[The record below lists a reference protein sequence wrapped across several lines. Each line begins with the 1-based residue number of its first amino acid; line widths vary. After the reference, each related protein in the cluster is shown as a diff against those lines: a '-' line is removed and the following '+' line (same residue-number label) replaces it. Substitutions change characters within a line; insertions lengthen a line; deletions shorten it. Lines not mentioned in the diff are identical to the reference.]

1 MLRFSFRIAG
11 FLALAAAFAALV
23 IDGTRSIA
31 GGAISVTF
39 LGTVLKNWE
48 AEIQRVISSRLHPW
62 LWDPVALEFMR
73 LPLWIVLGALGL
85 LFLLV
90 GQRRAPAAIGYS
102 SRP

>member
-23 IDGTRSIA
+23 IDGTRSI
-31 GGAISVTF
+31 
-39 LGTVLKNWE
+39 
-48 AEIQRVISSRLHPW
+48 
-62 LWDPVALEFMR
+62 EFMR
-73 LPLWIVLGALGL
+73 LPVWIVLGALGL

>member
-11 FLALAAAFAALV
+11 FLALASAFAALV

-31 GGAISVTF
+31 GGAISVTL
-39 LGTVLKNWE
+39 LGAVLKKWE
-48 AEIQRVISSRLHPW
+48 SEIERVISLRLHPW
-62 LWDPVALEFMR
+62 LWDPVTLEFMR
-73 LPLWIVLGALGL
+73 LPLWFVLGALGL

-90 GQRRAPAAIGYS
+90 TQRSAPAIGFS

>member
-1 MLRFSFRIAG
+1 MLRFSFLIAG
-11 FLALAAAFAALV
+11 FLALASAFAALV

-39 LGTVLKNWE
+39 LGAVLKNWE
-48 AEIQRVISSRLHPW
+48 PEIQRVISLRLHPF
-62 LWDPVALEFMR
+62 LWDPVTVQFMR
-73 LPLWIVLGALGL
+73 LPVWIVLGALGL

-90 GQRRAPAAIGYS
+90 AQRRAPAIGYS